1 MDFCIYHLD
10 GKSMAMSLPVLR
22 TRCTGRLHPRVVV
35 LGESEMRAWSSSL
48 SSSSTLFFCKWLDLG
63 SILPVNCWSVE
74 GSEMQWLSSHPSQ
87 TSLSCRCVCHPVNC
101 RKKEGVTQ
109 IQRRWCCKAHN
120 KERGRDGWLIVNEI
134 DNAPKNTKFVWN
146 CFHCLQSGVWTWSVI
161 IAGEKGISECDSNL
175 QCPPY

>member
-1 MDFCIYHLD
+1 MANPSDSD
-10 GKSMAMSLPVLR
+10 GTASPPHTVHREAASESCGFGGKWDESLILITVIIINIILLQMAWF
-22 TRCTGRLHPRVVV
+22 RL
-35 LGESEMRAWSSSL
+35 
-48 SSSSTLFFCKWLDLG
+48 
-63 SILPVNCWSVE
+63 LPVNCWSVE

-101 RKKEGVTQ
+101 WREKRGVTQ

-134 DNAPKNTKFVWN
+134 DNAPKKTKFVWN